1 MYMNHAW
8 KTVVLT
14 TKTAVA
20 VSWSIAF
27 SKGIRLNQEHLGHAM
42 DAALRLCIAQAICTI
57 HLDPKLRFN
66 VVQVTQRLLDELFQP
81 LKTDSRGSGTTL
93 PGRFLQPTTMALS
106 NASILADYSAFKTGQ
121 HTAHLA
127 RLRAAH
133 PKLSAFTD
141 EELTALYQDVVSCF
155 QSKGGKFFEGKLEGY
170 LREAGVPFRA
180 QVHIDSNGYI
190 VEGRSDG
197 DTIPD
202 LVFGNPVVGTHIS
215 GYVVMSLKTTSR
227 ERAKLDTAWT
237 CKHPPKLFLYGT
249 LERDYPSPKTF
260 CEGPTRKMVCAAPRT
275 RDARKFKLKFEDLVA
290 EIQAALA

>member
-1 MYMNHAW
+1 MEVPLRECLATAMW
-8 KTVVLT
+8 KANQALGLRVDIVKMIQLVL
-14 TKTAVA
+14 
-20 VSWSIAF
+20 
-27 SKGIRLNQEHLGHAM
+27 N
-42 DAALRLCIAQAICTI
+42 
-57 HLDPKLRFN
+57 
-66 VVQVTQRLLDELFQP
+66 ELF
-81 LKTDSRGSGTTL
+81 LKTDSVEQEESITVPT
-93 PGRFLQPTTMALS
+93 TTMALS
-106 NASILADYSAFKTGQ
+106 NASILADYSAFKAEQ
-121 HTAHLA
+121 HTAHLT
-127 RLRAAH
+127 RLRANH

-170 LREAGVPFRA
+170 LRDAGVPFQA

-249 LERDYPSPKTF
+249 LDRDYPSPKTF
-260 CEGPTRKMVCAAPRT
+260 CEGPTRKLVCATPKT
-275 RDARKFKLKFEDLVA
+275 RDARQFKLKFEDLVA
-290 EIQAALA
+290 EVQAALA